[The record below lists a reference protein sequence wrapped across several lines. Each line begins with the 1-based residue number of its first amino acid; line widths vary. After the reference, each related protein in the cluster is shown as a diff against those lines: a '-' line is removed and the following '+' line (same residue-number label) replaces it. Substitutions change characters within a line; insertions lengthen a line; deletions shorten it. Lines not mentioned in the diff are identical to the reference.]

1 MTKTVKVLLNV
12 AVLGLACSAG
22 ALIMIALNRSGPGT
36 QVGAERIPV
45 AEMGLRVLPFAL
57 TDHEGLLADQS
68 VLEGQWTLVSF
79 IFTNCPGACPVMT
92 TRMAEVQRAIPD
104 SPLRFAGF
112 SLDAERDT
120 PERLRAFA
128 AEYGLDLNRW
138 TLLTGDDA
146 QVRRMVEEGLLLVI
160 DKETTPEITLADGST
175 MRNITHP
182 TRLFLVGPDLRV
194 MEMYESGN
202 PAELARIAADVARYT
217 GSE

>member
-22 ALIMIALNRSGPGT
+22 ALVMLAMNRPGQAG

-45 AEMGLRVLPFAL
+45 AEMGLRVLPFEL
-57 TDHEGLLADQS
+57 TDHEGRPADRS
-68 VLEGQWTLVSF
+68 ALEGQWTLVSF

-92 TRMAEVQRAIPD
+92 ARMAEVQRALPG
-104 SPLRFAGF
+104 STLRFAGF
-112 SLDAERDT
+112 SLDAQRDT
-120 PERLRAFA
+120 PEKLRAFA
-128 AEYGLDLNRW
+128 AEYGLDLGRW

-160 DKETTPEITLADGST
+160 DKETTAEITLADGST

-202 PAELARIAADVARYT
+202 PAELERIAADVARYT